1 MSKSLLSAAASLV
14 GGPRQSTGAR
24 LLERLANATQLD
36 DRRDAIEGFKELASR
51 EAIRLVERGGIGVL
65 ARLATDEDVQIARD
79 ALETLTSL
87 VDPAVP
93 DDAEPSRVAA
103 VHNARVFLGAG
114 PSRVSATFGA
124 VELPDAYVRYWA
136 VQLLMRLLHVAPD
149 DTQAA
154 VLSAP
159 DTVARVMLLMDDR
172 REVVRNEVLLLL
184 EALAKGNADLQ
195 NILAFQADAAR
206 RPIARARA
214 RRGPRAHAR
223 SFSRRARS
231 SSSSALS
238 TRRSTT
244 AAPAAARS
252 SRSTA
257 CASSACCSQ
266 HQPQAAASSSRADTS
281 RVCRRCSPFP
291 TATRVRTHRAPRTPR
306 AAATRADRGRRGRR
320 A

>member
-87 VDPAVP
+87 IDPAVP

-195 NILAFQADAAR
+195 NILAFQADAR

-223 SFSRRARS
+223 TFSLAGRVRA
-231 SSSSALS
+231 AL
-238 TRRSTT
+238 RI
-244 AAPAAARS
+244 
-252 SRSTA
+252 
-257 CASSACCSQ
+257 
-266 HQPQAAASSSRADTS
+266 
-281 RVCRRCSPFP
+281 CRRG
-291 TATRVRTHRAPRTPR
+291 APRR
-306 AAATRADRGRRGRR
+306 RRRRRRGRR
-320 A
+320 DRLPAHRLPAAHSISRKPPPLHRGRIRRASAAAPRPSRPPHV